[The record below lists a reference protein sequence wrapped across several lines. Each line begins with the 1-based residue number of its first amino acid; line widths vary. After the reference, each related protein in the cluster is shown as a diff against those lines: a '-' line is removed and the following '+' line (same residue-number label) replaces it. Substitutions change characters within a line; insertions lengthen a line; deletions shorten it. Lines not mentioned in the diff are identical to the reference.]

1 VSVKEVERIK
11 QTKGSPMGLLL
22 ALTYPQDVEL
32 LVLRHDDG
40 REEYMDEVLE
50 QVIASWN
57 AILDEDKL

>member
-1 VSVKEVERIK
+1 
-11 QTKGSPMGLLL
+11 MLL

-32 LVLRHDDG
+32 LVLRHEDG